1 MGTPPSSSRK
11 RIFRLD
17 DLDRQQDGKL
27 FDTLNEKYIQYFS
40 FFNMD
45 LRKTARCQS
54 HRQTGKKLHDCHTKQ
69 PFDYYGREHF
79 TIW

>member
-1 MGTPPSSSRK
+1 MGTPPSRSSR
-11 RIFRLD
+11 RIFRSD

-45 LRKTARCQS
+45 LKKTARCWS
-54 HRQTGKKLHDCHTKQ
+54 HRQTSKKL
-69 PFDYYGREHF
+69 YYGREHF